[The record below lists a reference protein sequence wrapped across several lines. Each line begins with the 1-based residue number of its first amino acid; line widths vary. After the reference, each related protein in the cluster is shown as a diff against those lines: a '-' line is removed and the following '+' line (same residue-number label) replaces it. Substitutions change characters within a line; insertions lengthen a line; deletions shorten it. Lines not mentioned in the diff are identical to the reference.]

1 MKIEMRLTIKIVP
14 YARNA
19 RKIPQKAIDKVA
31 ASIQEFGWRQ
41 PIVVDK
47 DGVIICG
54 HTRWLAAQK
63 LGLEMVP
70 VHVAEN
76 LTPAQ
81 VRAYRLLDNRSH
93 EETRWDD
100 DLLGLELFELKGLG
114 IDMDLTGFDIP
125 EIDDLLSRMDIQG
138 GLTDI
143 DAVPD
148 VPEIPVSQTG
158 DLWILDNHRVL
169 CGDAINRSDVDRV
182 LGGNSADMVFC
193 DPPYS
198 VAYTG
203 KTARRLKIK
212 NDDLGAGFYQFLRD
226 ACINVL
232 AVTTG
237 AVYICMSSSELHTL
251 YRAFTEAGGHW
262 STFIIWSKNHFTL
275 GRSDYQR
282 QYEPIL
288 YGWAKGT
295 PHYWCGDRDQ
305 GDVWFVDKPSAN
317 DIHPTMKPVELVQRA
332 IRNSS
337 KSRAL
342 VFDPFGGSG
351 STLIACETTG
361 RSARLIELDPRY
373 VDVIVKRWQDYT
385 GRKAVFE
392 GDGREFEQIALERSC
407 SCGVDPTLTH
417 SALGCPIRGMP

>member
-14 YARNA
+14 FARNA
-19 RKIPQKAIDKVA
+19 RKIPQRAIDKVA
-31 ASIQEFGWRQ
+31 ASIQEFSFRQ

-63 LGLEMVP
+63 LGLEQVP

-76 LTPAQ
+76 LTPVQ

-93 EETRWDD
+93 EETTWDD
-100 DLLGLELFELKGLG
+100 DLLGLELLDLKGLG
-114 IDMDLTGFDIP
+114 IDMDLTGFDMP
-125 EIDDLLSRMDIQG
+125 EIDDLLSRIDIQG
-138 GLTDI
+138 GLTDV

-148 VPEIPVSQTG
+148 VPERPVSQAG
-158 DLWILDNHRVL
+158 DLWVLDNHRVL
-169 CGDAINRSDVDRV
+169 CGDAINKSDVDLV
-182 LGGNSADMVFC
+182 LCGSKADMVFC

-198 VAYTG
+198 VSYTG
-203 KTARRLKIK
+203 KTARKLTIK
-212 NDDLGAGFYQFLRD
+212 NDDLGAGFFDFLRD
-226 ACINVL
+226 ACANML

-237 AVYICMSSSELHTL
+237 AIYICMSSSELHTL
-251 YRAFTEAGGHW
+251 FRAFTEAGGHW
-262 STFIIWSKNHFTL
+262 STFIIWAKNHFTL

-288 YGWAKGT
+288 YGWADGT
-295 PHYWCGDRDQ
+295 PHYWCGARDQ
-305 GDVWFVDKPSAN
+305 GDVWSVDRPAVN
-317 DIHPTMKPVELVQRA
+317 DLHPTMKPVELVQKA

-337 KSRAL
+337 KSRGL

-351 STLIACETTG
+351 STLIACETMG
-361 RSARLIELDPRY
+361 RRARLIELDPRY

-385 GRKAVFE
+385 GRKAVLE
-392 GDGREFEQIALERSC
+392 SDGREFEQITFERSRKNLDEDYDGAEHTQNA
-407 SCGVDPTLTH
+407 S
-417 SALGCPIRGMP
+417 